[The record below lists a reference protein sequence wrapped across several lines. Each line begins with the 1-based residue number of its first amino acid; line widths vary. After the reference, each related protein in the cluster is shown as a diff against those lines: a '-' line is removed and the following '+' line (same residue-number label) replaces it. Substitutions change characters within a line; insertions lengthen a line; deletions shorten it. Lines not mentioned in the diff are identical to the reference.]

1 MRKKKALINIA
12 FSILL
17 EFVSILSG
25 FVIPHVIIST
35 FGSKVNGLTH
45 SMASFMGYISVL
57 QLGVGSV
64 IKASLYKP
72 LAQKDTNKLSVI
84 VKASSDFFKKIGL
97 LGIIYMMVLTVL
109 FPFVIKP
116 EFDFAYSASLVVII
130 GAGTIAQYLFGI
142 TYQMV
147 LEADQRSYVY
157 SIIQI
162 VTTILNAVF
171 VVLLAKFG
179 CSIQLVK
186 LASAA
191 FFVLRPLVLSVYV
204 KKRYSI
210 TNNVKKDNSIID
222 QRWDGF
228 AHGLAYFIHSKTD
241 VFVLTLFST
250 LENVSVYGVYAMI
263 TTGVTAFISKID
275 VAVRA
280 AFGNIIAKNETAVL
294 RKSFDAYCVLTHIFS
309 CVCFCTACITVQNFI
324 LVYTQ
329 HIEDADYYQS
339 LFSILIITAEMLYC
353 LRMPYNGII
362 FANNSFRATKIPAF
376 IEAGI
381 NILLSCILVQ
391 FWGLVGVAIGT
402 MAGMAYRTIAFIVY
416 LHKNI
421 IHISYLS
428 HIKRYCITFL
438 AFFSSFYLI
447 KRIPCETHD
456 YLHWILYAAMVFGLV
471 SIIVLLINLIFD
483 YKGSASAI
491 RMLIGK
497 RRIKHG
503 AK

>member
-116 EFDFAYSASLVVII
+116 EFGFVYSASLVVII

-171 VVLLAKFG
+171 VVLLAKF
-179 CSIQLVK
+179 
-186 LASAA
+186 A
-191 FFVLRPLVLSVYV
+191 
-204 KKRYSI
+204 
-210 TNNVKKDNSIID
+210 
-222 QRWDGF
+222 
-228 AHGLAYFIHSKTD
+228 
-241 VFVLTLFST
+241 LF
-250 LENVSVYGVYAMI
+250 
-263 TTGVTAFISKID
+263 
-275 VAVRA
+275 
-280 AFGNIIAKNETAVL
+280 
-294 RKSFDAYCVLTHIFS
+294 
-309 CVCFCTACITVQNFI
+309 
-324 LVYTQ
+324 
-329 HIEDADYYQS
+329 
-339 LFSILIITAEMLYC
+339 
-353 LRMPYNGII
+353 
-362 FANNSFRATKIPAF
+362 
-376 IEAGI
+376 
-381 NILLSCILVQ
+381 
-391 FWGLVGVAIGT
+391 
-402 MAGMAYRTIAFIVY
+402 
-416 LHKNI
+416 
-421 IHISYLS
+421 
-428 HIKRYCITFL
+428 
-438 AFFSSFYLI
+438 
-447 KRIPCETHD
+447 
-456 YLHWILYAAMVFGLV
+456 
-471 SIIVLLINLIFD
+471 
-483 YKGSASAI
+483 
-491 RMLIGK
+491 
-497 RRIKHG
+497 
-503 AK
+503 